1 MPSVGRKEK
10 AALPQHVREQ
20 KGSGVRARVDVELG
34 APPTALVTAQGVP
47 HLLISKADIARLP
60 LDNRAAF
67 VVTLVDGKSTV
78 DEILD
83 IVPLPPREA
92 LTILRQL
99 VSLKIVE
106 FGPPK
111 RS

>member
-10 AALPQHVREQ
+10 APLPQHVREQ

-47 HLLISKADIARLP
+47 HLLVSKAEIAALP

-67 VVTLVDGKSTV
+67 VIALVDGNSTV

-83 IVPLPPREA
+83 VVPIPPREA
-92 LTILRQL
+92 LSILRQL
-99 VSLKIVE
+99 VSLHIVQ

-111 RS
+111 RG